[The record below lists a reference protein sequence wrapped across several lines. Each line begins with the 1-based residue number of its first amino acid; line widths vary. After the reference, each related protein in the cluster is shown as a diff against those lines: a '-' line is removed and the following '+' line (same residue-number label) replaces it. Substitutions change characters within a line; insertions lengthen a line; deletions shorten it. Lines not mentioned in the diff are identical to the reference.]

1 MKLLAWAIRLVIFS
15 LVLAFALQNTEAVH
29 VRFLADQIWQAPL
42 VVVVLVFFAAGFVF
56 GILAV
61 VGLIYRQRR
70 EISRLRKMAP
80 PATSVAQSPGE
91 L

>member
-1 MKLLAWAIRLVIFS
+1 MKILAWAIRLVIFG
-15 LVLAFALQNTEAVH
+15 LVLAFALQNTEAIH

-61 VGLIYRQRR
+61 TGLIYRQRC
-70 EISRLRKMAP
+70 EISRLRKLAP
-80 PATSVAQSPGE
+80 PATSVAQSPG
-91 L
+91 